1 MQKAAAV
8 MQFKLEGQMIA
19 RHPEWAMEHRR
30 LLHHLDL
37 KAGTVTVDG
46 RTYPLRDRHLP
57 TIHPADPYALT
68 REEQTCLD
76 LLRHSFLSGLKL
88 NGHMRWLVRRGA
100 MYLRRDDHLIFHGCV
115 PVDEQGEFLPMVLD
129 GRPVRGREMF
139 DEIGRLLVRV
149 IDRPVL
155 PDLDQL
161 WYLWSGPLSPL
172 FGKDRITTFER
183 DFIADKDSHHE
194 TKNPYFALIHEAPF
208 CEKVLREFGVDPGR
222 GLIVNGHVPAK
233 IEKGES
239 PLKRSGKAITI
250 DGDFS
255 EAYGDHGYTLVL
267 EAGHTCLAC
276 HHSFE
281 SVDAA
286 VRKGVDIIPSVTD
299 VRTWD
304 RPRRMADTERG
315 EQLRCDIHLLE
326 RLIDAYQRNDLRPET
341 LERRSPP

>member
-1 MQKAAAV
+1 
-8 MQFKLEGQMIA
+8 
-19 RHPEWAMEHRR
+19 
-30 LLHHLDL
+30 
-37 KAGTVTVDG
+37 
-46 RTYPLRDRHLP
+46 
-57 TIHPADPYALT
+57 
-68 REEQTCLD
+68 
-76 LLRHSFLSGLKL
+76 
-88 NGHMRWLVRRGA
+88 

-115 PVDEQGEFLPMVLD
+115 PVDAAGEFLPMVLD
-129 GRPVRGREMF
+129 GRPVKGRELF
-139 DEIGRLLVRV
+139 NEIERLLVRAM
-149 IDRPVL
+149 DRPTL

-183 DFIADKDSHHE
+183 DFIADKHAHHE

-208 CEKVLREFGVDPGR
+208 CEKVLAEFGVDPER
-222 GLIVNGHVPAK
+222 GLIVNGHVPVK

-250 DGDFS
+250 DGAFS
-255 EAYGDHGYTLVL
+255 EAYGDRGYTLVL
-267 EAGHTCLAC
+267 ESARTFLAC

-286 VRKGVDIIPSVTD
+286 IRKGVDIIPSVTD

-315 EQLRCDIHLLE
+315 EQIRCDIHLLE
-326 RLIDAYQRNDLRPET
+326 RLVEAYQCNDLRPGGV
-341 LERRSPP
+341 